1 MKWAKYYILRTV
13 DEIAQCEDD
22 NMDEQKVSNP
32 WLWHLL
38 DKDVNIDIKS
48 VCLKLK
54 WVGESIAK
62 IYLKEY

>member
-1 MKWAKYYILRTV
+1 M

-22 NMDEQKVSNP
+22 NVDEQKVSNP

>member
-1 MKWAKYYILRTV
+1 M
-13 DEIAQCEDD
+13 DEIAQCEGD
-22 NMDEQKVSNP
+22 NVDEQKVSNP

-38 DKDVNIDIKS
+38 VNIDIKS

-54 WVGESIAK
+54 WMGESIAK